1 MTTSGP
7 RVLIAIPA
15 YNEEATISAVVEK
28 VRASTPQHDLL
39 VVDDGSL
46 DGTARVIDGLG
57 IATATHF
64 CNLGYGRV
72 IQTAIQYARRH
83 GYDALVTLDAD
94 GQHHPEAIPAM
105 VASFA
110 DEGWDVLV
118 GSRYV
123 ESGRYDGSPLGRRI
137 GMWLFSWLVTLL
149 GGRRIY
155 DTTSGLK
162 VIGAAAFEPLTR
174 WHFVD
179 FHAEA
184 IVYLMRLGYRI
195 GEHSITVGPR
205 EHGVSMY
212 SPLSHI
218 KYPLKT
224 LLMVLLGL
232 IEARISRAAAKS
244 GR

>member
-1 MTTSGP
+1 MTAP
-7 RVLIAIPA
+7 ARRVLIAIPA
-15 YNEEATISAVVEK
+15 YNEEATVAGVVEK
-28 VRASTPQHDLL
+28 VRAAIPEHDLL
-39 VVDDGSL
+39 VVNDGS
-46 DGTARVIDGLG
+46 IDATGAVLAGLG

-64 CNLGYGRV
+64 CNLGYGRAL
-72 IQTAIQYARRH
+72 QTAIQYARRH
-83 GYDALVTLDAD
+83 GYEALVTLDAD
-94 GQHHPEAIPAM
+94 GQHDPEAIRAL
-105 VASFA
+105 VARFFE
-110 DEGWDVLV
+110 DGLDVMV

-123 ESGRYDGSPLGRRI
+123 ASRRYEGAPLGRRI
-137 GMWLFSWLVTLL
+137 GMRLFSWLVALF

-184 IVYLMRLGYRI
+184 IVYLMRLGYRL
-195 GEHSITVGPR
+195 GEHPITVAPR

-212 SPLSHI
+212 SALSHV

-224 LLMVLLGL
+224 LLLVLLGL
-232 IEARISRAAAKS
+232 LEASISRGARKAA
-244 GR
+244 R